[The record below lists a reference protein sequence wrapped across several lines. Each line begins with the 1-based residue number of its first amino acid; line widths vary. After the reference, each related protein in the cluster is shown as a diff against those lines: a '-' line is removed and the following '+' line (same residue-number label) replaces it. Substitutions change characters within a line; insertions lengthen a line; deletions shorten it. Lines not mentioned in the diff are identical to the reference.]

1 MTRLIRLLFVVL
13 AALVVSAPPALAQEL
28 RFVQTTHTEMA
39 GMMGRMMAM
48 MGGMGEPRVER
59 TYVLGSRVLNQS
71 EERSSIVDL
80 ASGDMVMLDHEA
92 RTFTRMNFGDMMA
105 RMRADAGGMA
115 AEMEREAGDRP
126 TADLNGRITM
136 DRTGRT
142 ETIAGYEAEQVI
154 MTLQFE
160 PVEGEAADDAPPTVQ
175 NLMAVVT
182 EMWMSSEVPGAEAMK
197 EWGRSMMGNMGGIMP
212 DMGAMGAMPGVD
224 PRMSEAMQRNAQE
237 LAEMDGMAIRTT
249 VHMVMV
255 PPDQELDLEAVLAG
269 SDQPL
274 SEGGDAP
281 ASAADAARQA
291 LGGLSG
297 LLGGRGRAPAP
308 DQAGEAPMTQSVIM
322 RTRTEISDVQAG
334 GVDPALFE
342 IPEGY
347 TERAMPGRG

>member
-1 MTRLIRLLFVVL
+1 MTRLPLVVL
-13 AALVVSAPPALAQEL
+13 AALVVSAPSSSAQEL

-39 GMMGRMMAM
+39 GMMGRMMSM
-48 MGGMGEPRVER
+48 MGGMGDPRVDR
-59 TYVLGSRVLNQS
+59 TYVLGSKILNAADD
-71 EERSSIVDL
+71 RSSILDM
-80 ASGDMVMLDHEA
+80 ASGDMIMLDHEA

-105 RMRADAGGMA
+105 RMRTDAGGVA

-126 TADLNGRITM
+126 EATLNARIDM

-142 ETIAGYEAEQVI
+142 ETISGYEAEQVI

-160 PVEGEAADDAPPTVQ
+160 PVEGEAAEGAPPTVQ

-197 EWGRSMMGNMGGIMP
+197 EWGRSMMGGMAGGMP
-212 DMGAMGAMPGVD
+212 DMSAMGAMPGVD
-224 PRMSEAMQRNAQE
+224 PRMSEAMQRNAEE

-255 PPDQELDLEAVLAG
+255 PPDQELDVEAVLAG

-274 SEGGDAP
+274 SDGGDSP

-297 LLGGRGRAPAP
+297 LLGGRGRNAEP
-308 DQAGEAPMTQSVIM
+308 DEAGEATMTQSVIM
-322 RTRTEISDVQAG
+322 RTRTEITDVQTG
-334 GVDPALFE
+334 GVDPSLFE

-347 TERAMPGRG
+347 TERAMPGRR